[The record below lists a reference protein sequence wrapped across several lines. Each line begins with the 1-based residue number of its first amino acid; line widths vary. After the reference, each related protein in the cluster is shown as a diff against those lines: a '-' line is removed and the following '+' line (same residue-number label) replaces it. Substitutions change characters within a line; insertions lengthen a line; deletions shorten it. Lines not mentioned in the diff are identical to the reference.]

1 MSDGVKISAERFFER
16 LARLEAHMSAH
27 KEGFWGGCG
36 AISIP
41 LGPSTGDVNYSKSAA
56 LHLYLL
62 GYEFPD
68 TVMVLTKGHFYFMA
82 TAKKL
87 SYFKEQIVPQQNE
100 NTPKITLLEKSKD
113 EGQNRENMNELINA
127 MRKDKGKKI
136 GSFFK
141 ASFEGKFIPNWIT
154 MLKDSQLDTF
164 EIGAALGN
172 FFLVKD
178 ESELDSC
185 KRAAILTN
193 KVLKH
198 GFVQAMESV
207 LDSDAKMTNES
218 LATQVEAIIMDPSKI
233 NVNISTDSVDSC
245 YTPIIQS
252 GGKYDIKVSAIS
264 NPDQLTADV
273 ILASMGARYKG
284 YCANVSRT
292 FMVDAPPKVEKTYG
306 ILLSL
311 HNYCL
316 EQMIAGNEIKT
327 VVEKAKAFVEQKDA
341 TLLPTMS
348 KVLGFAMGLEFRD
361 ATSTITEKNAT
372 KFEDGM
378 VFTLSVGFH
387 NVGLNEE
394 EKSKAS
400 AAMQKLSV
408 FSVLLADTVRIS
420 KVGAAEVLTKLSKEF
435 GDVSYNIS
443 GNDEEDAAEDE
454 EEDHIGEDGVRVR
467 KSKRRAEEKEGM
479 VNASNARRQ
488 KQQELMRKKVLEAQ
502 KRLEKSKNGGATEAE
517 EGEEEWHDL
526 DVYRSPAEYP
536 RDVVST
542 QLKVDLEK
550 EALIVPIN
558 GQPVAFHV
566 STIKAIIMPD
576 PDKATYLRINFYTSG
591 GSLTKDTPKN
601 MASLIGN
608 YGHRACFIKEL
619 TFRSLSQKNLA
630 QVHMQFQELR
640 KRVRQREQKAEQ
652 EKDLVKQQKLIRI
665 KDQRVP
671 RLQDLTMRPTMT
683 GRKCVGT
690 LEAHQNGLRFT
701 SVRQEV
707 LDILYD
713 NVKHAIYQPCDPK
726 TAMVVVHFHL
736 KEFIMI
742 GKKKQKD
749 VTFFTEVTDQSQSLE
764 ATKRSSYDP
773 DELDEEQRERE
784 MRRRLNA
791 AFKDFCLKVEKVAS
805 HYDHQLQID
814 VPFMKSAFEGTPFK
828 EMVRIMPTTH
838 CLINLTETPVFCLTI
853 SDIEHVH
860 FERAGFTTKA
870 FDIVLIFKDWN
881 VAPKHVIS
889 IESKYMDIIQEWLNL
904 VEITYSMGAQPM
916 DWSEVMSA
924 VKDDDRFWFDTED
937 DEVTRKPA
945 GWAFLSVNDAED
957 YGDEEGEEEEA
968 ESSYDEASDEEESS
982 SEEDSEDSEFEEEQS
997 SEGEGEEDSEEE
1009 GQDWDELERK
1019 AAADDKVK
1027 RSFENSGSGERD
1039 RDQQEKKK
1047 VRR

>member
-16 LARLEAHMSAH
+16 LARLETHMSTH
-27 KEGFWGGCG
+27 KEGLWGGCG

-41 LGPSTGDVNYSKSAA
+41 LGASAGDVTYSKSAA
-56 LHLYLL
+56 MHLYLL

-68 TVMVLTKGHFYFMA
+68 SVMVLTKGHFYFMA
-82 TAKKL
+82 TNKKL
-87 SYFKEQIVPQQNE
+87 SYFKDQIVPHQNE
-100 NTPKITLLEKSKD
+100 STPKITLLEKSKD
-113 EGQNRENMNELINA
+113 EGQNRENMNDLINA
-127 MRKDKGKKI
+127 IRKDKGKKI

-141 ASFEGKFIPNWIT
+141 QEFDGKFIPQWIT
-154 MLKDSQLDTF
+154 MLKDSQLDTH
-164 EIGAALGN
+164 EIGPALSN

-178 ESELDSC
+178 ESELDNC
-185 KRAAILTN
+185 KRASILTN

-198 GFVQAMESV
+198 GFVQEMEAV
-207 LDSDAKMTNES
+207 LDNDTNITHEA
-218 LATQVEAIIMDPSKI
+218 LAGKVEAIIMDPSKI
-233 NVNISTDSVDSC
+233 NVNISNESVDSC
-245 YTPIIQS
+245 FTPIIQS
-252 GGKYDIKVSAIS
+252 GGKYDIKVNSFS
-264 NPDQLTADV
+264 NTERLTADV
-273 ILASMGARYKG
+273 IIASMGARYKG

-292 FMVDAPPKVEKTYG
+292 FMVDAPPKVEKTYAV
-306 ILLSL
+306 LLSL
-311 HNYCL
+311 YNYCL
-316 EQMIAGNEIKT
+316 EQMVPGNEIKT
-327 VVEKAKAFVEQKDA
+327 VVEKARAFVESKDSS
-341 TLLPTMS
+341 LVSCMPKS
-348 KVLGFAMGLEFRD
+348 LGFAIGLEFRD
-361 ATSTITEKNAT
+361 GSMVINEKNAT

-400 AAMQKLSV
+400 SAMQKLGV
-408 FSVLLADTVRIS
+408 FSVLLADTV
-420 KVGAAEVLTKLSKEF
+420 KVIQQGAAEVLTKLSKEF
-435 GDVSYNIS
+435 GDVSYNIA
-443 GNDEEDAAEDE
+443 GDDEDGAE
-454 EEDHIGEDGVRVR
+454 EEGDGDVMGADGIRR
-467 KSKRRAEEKEGM
+467 SKRGAEEKSAT
-479 VNASNARRQ
+479 VNASIARRE
-488 KQQELMRKKVLEAQ
+488 KQQELMKKKVAEARKK
-502 KRLEKSKNGGATEAE
+502 LEKAKNGDSADVE
-517 EGEEEWHDL
+517 ESEEEWHDL

-536 RDVVST
+536 RDIVST

-566 STIKAIIMPD
+566 STIKGIIMPD
-576 PDKATYLRINFYTSG
+576 PDKATYLRINFYTSS
-591 GSLTKDTPKN
+591 GSITKDTPRN
-601 MASLIGN
+601 MANLIGN
-608 YGHRACFIKEL
+608 YADRACFIKEL

-701 SVRQEV
+701 SVKQEI

-736 KEFIMI
+736 RDFIMI

-749 VTFFTEVTDQSQSLE
+749 VTFFTEVTDTSQSLD

-814 VPFMKSAFEGTPFK
+814 VPFMKSAFEGTPYR

-870 FDIVLIFKDWN
+870 FDIVLIFKDWD
-881 VAPKHVIS
+881 VAPKHIIS

-904 VEITYSMGAQPM
+904 VEITYSTGSQPM
-916 DWSEVMSA
+916 DWGVVMPA
-924 VKDDDRFWFDTED
+924 VRDDDRFWFDTEE

-945 GWAFLSVNDAED
+945 GWAFLNINDADE
-957 YGDEEGEEEEA
+957 EEGESGE
-968 ESSYDEASDEEESS
+968 DDEESEYGEESADEVS
-982 SEEDSEDSEFEEEQS
+982 SESEEDSEDSEFEEEES

-1019 AAADDKVK
+1019 AAADDKAK
-1027 RSFENSGSGERD
+1027 RSFEGTNAD
-1039 RDQQEKKK
+1039 PQEKKK

>member
-1 MSDGVKISAERFFER
+1 VE
-16 LARLEAHMSAH
+16 
-27 KEGFWGGCG
+27 
-36 AISIP
+36 
-41 LGPSTGDVNYSKSAA
+41 
-56 LHLYLL
+56 
-62 GYEFPD
+62 
-68 TVMVLTKGHFYFMA
+68 
-82 TAKKL
+82 
-87 SYFKEQIVPQQNE
+87 
-100 NTPKITLLEKSKD
+100 SKD
-113 EGQNRENMNELINA
+113 
-127 MRKDKGKKI
+127 
-136 GSFFK
+136 
-141 ASFEGKFIPNWIT
+141 
-154 MLKDSQLDTF
+154 
-164 EIGAALGN
+164 
-172 FFLVKD
+172 
-178 ESELDSC
+178 
-185 KRAAILTN
+185 
-193 KVLKH
+193 
-198 GFVQAMESV
+198 
-207 LDSDAKMTNES
+207 
-218 LATQVEAIIMDPSKI
+218 
-233 NVNISTDSVDSC
+233 
-245 YTPIIQS
+245 
-252 GGKYDIKVSAIS
+252 
-264 NPDQLTADV
+264 
-273 ILASMGARYKG
+273 
-284 YCANVSRT
+284 
-292 FMVDAPPKVEKTYG
+292 
-306 ILLSL
+306 LSL
-311 HNYCL
+311 LPCL
-316 EQMIAGNEIKT
+316 
-327 VVEKAKAFVEQKDA
+327 
-341 TLLPTMS
+341 P

-361 ATSTITEKNAT
+361 GTATINEKNST
-372 KFEDGM
+372 KFQDGM

-394 EKSKAS
+394 EKRGAS
-400 AAMQKLSV
+400 AATQKLGV
-408 FSVLLADTVRIS
+408 FSVLLADTVRVS
-420 KVGAAEVLTKLSKEF
+420 GAGAAEVLTKLSKEF

-443 GNDEEDAAEDE
+443 GNDEENGAEISGDDAEGGIRRSRRRGDE
-454 EEDHIGEDGVRVR
+454 KKAIM
-467 KSKRRAEEKEGM
+467 S
-479 VNASNARRQ
+479 ASIARRE

-502 KRLEKSKNGGATEAE
+502 KRLEKSKNGDAADAE

-566 STIKAIIMPD
+566 STIKTIIMPD

-601 MASLIGN
+601 MASLIGQ
-608 YGHRACFIKEL
+608 YADRACFIKEL

-701 SVRQEV
+701 SVRQET
-707 LDILYD
+707 LDLLYD

-736 KEFIMI
+736 KDFIMI

-814 VPFMKSAFEGTPFK
+814 VPFMKSAFEGTPYR

-853 SDIEHVH
+853 NDIEHVH

-881 VAPKHVIS
+881 VAPKHIIS

-916 DWSEVMSA
+916 DWSEVMPA
-924 VKDDDRFWFDTED
+924 VKDDDRFWFDTEE

-945 GWAFLSVNDAED
+945 GWAFLNVNDADD
-957 YGDEEGEEEEA
+957 YGDEEEVEEEA
-968 ESSYDEASDEEESS
+968 ESSYDEASEDESS
-982 SEEDSEDSEFEEEQS
+982 SEEDSDDSEFEEEVS
-997 SEGEGEEDSEEE
+997 GEGEGEEDSEEE

-1019 AAADDKVK
+1019 AAADDKAK
-1027 RSFENSGSGERD
+1027 RSFEHPGGERE
-1039 RDQQEKKK
+1039 QQDKKK